1 MPVAALWFVCVATTV
16 IGRPEVVQA
25 TSRVKLTV
33 NREVPAGGVMETD
46 EVPFPLTAQPVQLAL
61 INVAPTLLAEIP
73 TLPAP
78 AWAVTLKLTGLPA
91 FTTNDDGEMPLTAA
105 LACGGALAARNRP
118 IVAMTITG
126 SNFNTRLL
134 FIG

>member
-1 MPVAALWFVCVATTV
+1 MTLT
-16 IGRPEVVQA
+16 GRPEVVQA
-25 TSRVKLTV
+25 TSRVKLTR
-33 NREVPAGGVMETD
+33 NGDVPAGGVTETD
-46 EVPFPLTAQPVQLAL
+46 EVPLPLTAQPEQLAL
-61 INVAPTLLAEIP
+61 MNVLARLLAEMP

-91 FTTNDDGEMPLTAA
+91 LTTNDEGEMPPTAA
-105 LACGGALAARNRP
+105 LACGGAFAARNRP
-118 IVAMTITG
+118 MAAMIVTG